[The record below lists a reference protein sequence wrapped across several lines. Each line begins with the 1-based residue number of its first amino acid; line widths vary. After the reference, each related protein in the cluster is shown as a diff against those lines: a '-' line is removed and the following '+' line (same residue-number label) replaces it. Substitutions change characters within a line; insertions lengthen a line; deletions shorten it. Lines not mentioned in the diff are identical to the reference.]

1 MAKRKAAKEWVL
13 NIAFNRWQFNRPKY
27 VGKLAEAIRECA
39 PKSLEDWE
47 RYYCEQVPKR
57 HVPEGWQMFGKDMFE
72 HLSEI
77 GRRLYAKISEQLK
90 AEVEA
95 ITEDDCIG
103 YVREVVINRTYEGYI
118 TEKRTVYEQLEQD
131 LGIKLRTAPDE
142 WDRRYNVDFYI
153 PVGDKAIGIQ
163 IKPITYAQTPE
174 VHKWREWMRES
185 HEKFEREQ
193 GGKVFIVFSV
203 TEKSGAKRIFN
214 TEVVDEI
221 RAELKRLQG
230 DQRGDQK

>member
-1 MAKRKAAKEWVL
+1 VL

-27 VGKLAEAIRECA
+27 VGKLAEAIRECS
-39 PKSLEDWE
+39 PKSLEDWK

-57 HVPEGWQMFGKDMFE
+57 HVPEGWQMFGKDMLD
-72 HLSEI
+72 HLTEI

-95 ITEDDCIG
+95 VTEEDCIA

-118 TEKRTVYEQLEQD
+118 TEKQTVYKQLEQV
-131 LGIKLRTAPDE
+131 LGVRLCPAPDE

-153 PVGDKAIGIQ
+153 PVRDKAIGIQ
-163 IKPITYAQTPE
+163 IKPITYTQTPE
-174 VHKWREWMRES
+174 VHKWQEWMRES

-203 TEKSGAKRIFN
+203 TEESGAKRIFN
-214 TEVVDEI
+214 TEVIDEI
-221 RAELKRLQG
+221 RAELRRLQG
-230 DQRGDQK
+230 S

>member
-230 DQRGDQK
+230 D

>member
-1 MAKRKAAKEWVL
+1 ML

-230 DQRGDQK
+230 D

>member
-174 VHKWREWMRES
+174 VHKWRECMRKS

-221 RAELKRLQG
+221 RAELRRLQEG
-230 DQRGDQK
+230 

>member
-1 MAKRKAAKEWVL
+1 MAKRKTAKEWVL

-27 VGKLAEAIRECA
+27 VGKLAEAIRECS
-39 PKSLEDWE
+39 PKSLEDWK

-57 HVPEGWQMFGKDMFE
+57 HVPEGWQMFGKDMLD
-72 HLSEI
+72 HLTEI

-90 AEVEA
+90 AEVESV
-95 ITEDDCIG
+95 TEEDCIA

-118 TEKRTVYEQLEQD
+118 TEKQTVYEQLEQV
-131 LGIKLRTAPDE
+131 LGVRLCPAPDE

-153 PVGDKAIGIQ
+153 PVRDKAIGIQ

-174 VHKWREWMRES
+174 VHKWQEWMRES

-214 TEVVDEI
+214 TEVIDEI
-221 RAELKRLQG
+221 RAELRRLQG
-230 DQRGDQK
+230 S